1 MLPMSFTVSF
11 ALLILLKIGL
21 IYSSN
26 ALSVFKFGI
35 TCKFSGKMGIVFR
48 RFSQRP

>member
-1 MLPMSFTVSF
+1 MSF
-11 ALLILLKIGL
+11 ALPISLKIGL

-35 TCKFSGKMGIVFR
+35 TCKFSGKMGIAFR
-48 RFSQRP
+48 RFFQRP